1 MTVISRWLSID
12 QMALRAP
19 FSLEC
24 DHSMADHITC
34 DHSMADH
41 WQVGSRVLGVLSKL
55 T

>member
-12 QMALRAP
+12 QTALRAP
-19 FSLEC
+19 FSLE
-24 DHSMADHITC
+24 C